1 MKRLAMVLSVVAM
14 GACSKPEQKPAAQS
28 QTMQDTSHAMMMS
41 DTSKMMAD
49 TAKHMMAPDTA
60 KKMAPAQAPAAKKP
74 AAKKPAAK
82 RP

>member
-1 MKRLAMVLSVVAM
+1 MKRLAMVLAVVAI

-49 TAKHMMAPDTA
+49 TAKHMMAPDTS
-60 KKMAPAQAPAAKKP
+60 KKMAPAKAPAQKP